1 MSYWDKILGKLG
13 QAASKKNDE
22 ATKNLVFKK
31 LMNVNKDIKRTILEK
46 YLKKC
51 CELHSIAFL

>member
-13 QAASKKNDE
+13 QHPKLDE

-31 LMNVNKDIKRTILEK
+31 LMNVNKDIKRTILE
-46 YLKKC
+46 
-51 CELHSIAFL
+51 